1 MQLVMAEVN
10 EGSPLALQAVKAL
23 ALYMKAQREAALS
36 QADAWLANPAAAANP
51 TVLLV
56 AGLLR
61 TLEEDHV
68 EALRACHSG
77 GSLEM

>member
-1 MQLVMAEVN
+1 MTDPV
-10 EGSPLALQAVKAL
+10 
-23 ALYMKAQREAALS
+23 AAS
-36 QADAWLANPAAAANP
+36 NP

-61 TLEEDHV
+61 ALEEDWE